1 MRLRA
6 GTSYLICMRLRTI
19 FATMALAGAGLAACA
34 QQDQPGFR
42 MQVNSR
48 LISTTLTV
56 RDDKGKLV
64 TNLPQEAFHIQE
76 DGRDQAVRYY
86 ASQRELPLSIALI
99 ADVSPSQDKFFKEHE
114 REIEE
119 FLKTVMEP
127 RDRAFAVCFGNH
139 LRLVTDW
146 TNDPRQVTESVH
158 RFNKGDR
165 SGPEL
170 GPQEQRELG
179 TALYDAVYFSVTEKM
194 EAEREHRRVLIV
206 FSDGEENSSEH
217 DLIDAITAAQGAD
230 TLVYALRTTEN
241 KESKMTARDRYG
253 MRALDHMTQAT
264 GGQSFDV
271 RVVKPKDAF
280 RSIADDLKSLYEIG
294 YYSNNPA
301 RDKRFRKVVITAGEG
316 TTVRAREGY
325 TPR

>member
-1 MRLRA
+1 MKILLP
-6 GTSYLICMRLRTI
+6 SL
-19 FATMALAGAGLAACA
+19 ALAALTSAAFA

-56 RDDKGKLV
+56 RDAKGQLV

-76 DGRDQAVRYY
+76 DGRDQSVRYY

-99 ADVSPSQDKFFKEHE
+99 VDASGSQDKFVKEHE
-114 REIEE
+114 HEIEA

-146 TNDPRQVTESVH
+146 TNDPKQVTESVH
-158 RFNKGDR
+158 LFNKGDH
-165 SGPEL
+165 SGSEL

-194 EAEREHRRVLIV
+194 ETEREHRRVLIV

-241 KESKMTARDRYG
+241 KESKMTPRDRYG
-253 MRALDHMTQAT
+253 MRALDHLTQAT
-264 GGQSFDV
+264 GGQSFDI
-271 RVVKPKDAF
+271 RVIKPKDAF

-294 YYSNNPA
+294 YYSNNST
-301 RDKRFRKVVITAGEG
+301 RDKRFRKITITAGEG